1 MEEKEQA
8 PVSSQPQQ
16 PSLNDQEQAR
26 QDKLQKYLD
35 LGVDPFGSR
44 YAWKDQIK
52 DIREKYGKL
61 TGEELATKSIV
72 VNVAGRLMAIRRMG
86 KASFVN
92 LQDEYGTIQAWI
104 GINVIG
110 EHDYEV
116 FKLADL
122 GDIVGLEG
130 TLMVTRT
137 GELTIRVTKYTH
149 ITKCLKP
156 LPEKFHGL
164 TDTEDRYRKRY
175 VDLIVNEDSRKV
187 ALMRPRIIRGIQKYC
202 DDLGFVEVETSIFSP
217 ILGGAAAKPFVTHF
231 NALDRDFYLRI
242 ATELNLKKCMVG
254 GIDRV
259 YEIGRIFRNEGIDAK
274 HNPEFTTIELYQAY
288 GDLSDMRQW
297 FEGLFHFV
305 AEKVVGKNIFKFAG
319 HDIDVSQPFAW
330 VDQAEAI
337 KAQCGVDFKKPM
349 TFEEAVALAKKFNVP
364 LEKSWNS
371 VGYVQQAFF
380 DELVEQTLIQPTFIH
395 TYPIEVSPLTK
406 KTADPRFVDRFELF
420 IAGCEFG
427 NAYSELNN
435 PFDQKE
441 RFEAQL
447 AAKERGD
454 DEANEM
460 DASFLDA
467 LSYGMPPAGGI
478 GVGIDRFTML
488 FTESDNIREVLLFP
502 TMKDGK

>member
-1 MEEKEQA
+1 MEEEK
-8 PVSSQPQQ
+8 
-16 PSLNDQEQAR
+16 LTDQEQAR
-26 QDKLQKYLD
+26 KDKLPKYVA

-44 YAWKDQIK
+44 YEWKDRII
-52 DIREKYGKL
+52 DIRKTVEGKTPEDL
-61 TGEELATKSIV
+61 QANKIT
-72 VNVAGRLMAIRRMG
+72 VNVAGRLVAIRRMG

-92 LQDEYGTIQAWI
+92 LKDEYGVIQAWI
-104 GINVIG
+104 GIDVIG

-130 TLMVTRT
+130 TLMFSRT
-137 GELTIRVTKYTH
+137 GELTIRVNKYTH

-164 TDTEDRYRKRY
+164 TDSEDRYRRRY
-175 VDLIVNEDSRKV
+175 LDLIVNDDSRKI
-187 ALMRPRIIRGIQKYC
+187 ALMRPRIVRGIQKYC
-202 DDLGFVEVETSIFSP
+202 DDQGFVEVETSIFSP
-217 ILGGAAAKPFVTHF
+217 VLGGAAAKPFITHF
-231 NALDRDFYLRI
+231 NALDKDFYLRI

-288 GDLSDMRQW
+288 GDLSDMRKW
-297 FEGLFHFV
+297 MEGLFHYI
-305 AEKVVGKNIFKFAG
+305 AKEVVQKDVYKFRG
-319 HDIDVSQPFAW
+319 YDIDLSKPFGW
-330 VDQAEAI
+330 VDQADSI
-337 KAQCGVDFKKPM
+337 KAVCGVDFKKEM
-349 TFEEAVALAKKFNVP
+349 TFEEAVALAHKFNVP

-371 VGYVQQAFF
+371 VGYIQQAFF
-380 DELVEQTLIQPTFIH
+380 DELVEHTLIQPTFIH

-420 IAGCEFG
+420 IAGGEFC

-447 AAKERGD
+447 AAKARGD
-454 DEANEM
+454 DEANDM
-460 DASFLDA
+460 DLNFLDA

-478 GVGIDRFTML
+478 GLGIDRFTML
-488 FTESDNIREVLLFP
+488 FTEQDTIREVLLFP
-502 TMKDGK
+502 TMKDEK

>member
-1 MEEKEQA
+1 MEEVK
-8 PVSSQPQQ
+8 
-16 PSLNDQEQAR
+16 LNDQEEVRQA
-26 QDKLQKYLD
+26 KLSKYEE

-44 YAWKDQIK
+44 FEWKDRIC
-52 DIREKYGKL
+52 DLREKYGKL
-61 TGEELATKSIV
+61 TPEDLTAKNVTV
-72 VNVAGRLMAIRRMG
+72 VVAGRLVAIRRMG

-92 LQDEYGTIQAWI
+92 LKDEYGTIQGWL
-104 GINVIG
+104 GLNVVG

-130 TLMVTRT
+130 TLMFTRT

-175 VDLIVNEDSRKV
+175 LDLIVNDDSRRT
-187 ALMRPRIIRGIQKYC
+187 ALLRPRIVRGIQKFC
-202 DDLGFVEVETSIFSP
+202 DDQGFVEVETSIFSP
-217 ILGGAAAKPFVTHF
+217 ILGGAAAKPFITHF

-288 GDLSDMRQW
+288 GDLSDMRNW
-297 FEGLFHFV
+297 LEGLFHYI
-305 AEKVVGKNIFKFAG
+305 AKNVVGKDVFKFNGA
-319 HDIDVSQPFAW
+319 DIDVSKPFAW

-337 KAQCGVDFKKPM
+337 KAKCGVDFKQHL
-349 TFEEAVALAKKFNVP
+349 TYEEAVAAAKKFNVP

-371 VGYVQQAFF
+371 VGYIQQAFF
-380 DELVEQTLIQPTFIH
+380 DELCEADCIQPTFIH

-420 IAGCEFG
+420 IGGTEFG

-447 AAKERGD
+447 AARERGD
-454 DEANEM
+454 EEANQM
-460 DASFLDA
+460 DQSFLDA

-478 GVGIDRFTML
+478 GVGVDRFCMF
-488 FTESDNIREVLLFP
+488 FTEVDNIREVLLFP
-502 TMKDGK
+502 TMKDDK